1 MIFDKTVVAA
11 LLFSLLAAN
20 GCRSNSSKFIAYTPP
35 TVVTDPAEKQASVVK
50 GSSSINEK
58 PNDGLQQAFHQ
69 EAGRASQEEVVPTAA
84 EPETDKLALPAS
96 IESLPEAETL
106 PEEAI
111 SIGSVS
117 ESKLSVNISSVVLSV
132 RNFFPVVKQAE
143 ANRIIASG
151 ERLSASGA
159 FDHKLDG
166 YSNVQPLDFYENNWH
181 KWSVKRDTM
190 WGGQVGAG
198 YRLGRGSFEPWYK
211 ERETNDLGELG
222 VFAIAPIGRDRAID
236 ANRSELWQAQLEQNR
251 VEPFIQSQLIMAVR
265 EGAIAYWKWIAASE
279 IRRIQEDL
287 LKIGLDRAG
296 FLSTQVRL
304 GEKAPIDITDNNRI
318 ILSRRSKLIDAK
330 RKQQQAAIKLSL
342 YLRDAFGEPLLL
354 DSESASESF
363 GPVNEPGDIEDASD
377 VNLALSNRPELLEL
391 AIQRQQVSVAYRQ
404 AANETR
410 VDVDAGIF
418 VGQDIGAATK
428 DRDKSEAEIEATLM
442 VSVPLER
449 RKAMGKV
456 RQARGKLAQLRAKTE
471 FARNKITAEVQS
483 AKAALEAAAIRV
495 EQNSE
500 ALALTEEVQQ
510 AERRRY
516 EEGETS
522 LFNLNLREKQLA
534 EAAAELV
541 YSKLEYFV
549 ALSDYGASL
558 GLANDELFILS
569 AEQTTPE
576 RDESEP
582 DQQ

>member
-1 MIFDKTVVAA
+1 MYYHKNIVVAM
-11 LLFSLLAAN
+11 LLSLAVAA
-20 GCRSNSSKFIAYTPP
+20 GCRSNSTKFVAYEPAKGLP
-35 TVVTDPAEKQASVVK
+35 EVTNVESPRKQQGDSEEETLKQAFYQDANHSAR
-50 GSSSINEK
+50 
-58 PNDGLQQAFHQ
+58 P
-69 EAGRASQEEVVPTAA
+69 EVLPTAA
-84 EPETDKLALPAS
+84 ESESPELELALPAS
-96 IESLPEAETL
+96 VKTTPDTELLPEKVTT
-106 PEEAI
+106 
-111 SIGSVS
+111 IGSTDELNPS
-117 ESKLSVNISSVVLSV
+117 PSISSVILSV
-132 RNFFPVVKQAE
+132 RNFFPLVKEAE
-143 ANRIIASG
+143 ANRVIASG

-222 VFAIAPIGRDRAID
+222 IFAVAPIGRDRAID

-251 VEPFIQSQLIMAVR
+251 VEPFIQSQLIFAVR
-265 EGAIAYWKWIAASE
+265 EGTIAYWKWIATSE

-304 GEKAPIDITDNNRI
+304 GEKAPIDITDNDRI
-318 ILSRRSKLIDAK
+318 ILSRQSKLIDAK

-342 YLRDAFGEPLLL
+342 YLRDAFGQPLLL
-354 DSESASESF
+354 DSETASESF
-363 GPVNEPGDIEDASD
+363 GRVRELGEIEDTSD
-377 VNLALSNRPELLEL
+377 INMALANRPELLEL

-410 VDVDAGIF
+410 VDIDAGIF
-418 VGQDIGAATK
+418 VGQDMGAATK
-428 DRDKSEAEIEATLM
+428 DRDKSETEIEATLM

-449 RKAMGKV
+449 RKALGKL

-471 FARNKITAEVQS
+471 FTRNKITTEVQS

-495 EQNSE
+495 QQNSK
-500 ALALTEEVQQ
+500 ALTLTEEMQQ

-541 YSKLEYFV
+541 ASKLEYFV
-549 ALSDYGASL
+549 ALSDYSASL
-558 GLANDELFILS
+558 GLANDELFIQ
-569 AEQTTPE
+569 AANDEE
-576 RDESEP
+576 R
-582 DQQ
+582 